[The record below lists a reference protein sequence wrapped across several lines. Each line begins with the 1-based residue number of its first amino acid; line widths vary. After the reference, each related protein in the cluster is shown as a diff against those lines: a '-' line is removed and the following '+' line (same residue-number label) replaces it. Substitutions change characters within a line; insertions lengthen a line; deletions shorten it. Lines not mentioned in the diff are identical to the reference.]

1 MQQTTCGVIHKNDV
15 HSGEFIKDFLVREKD
30 HIVSLDKKSCLYSN
44 KKTIKNEVL
53 NYLNMLPNDKTEL
66 IIKNLILKE
75 FNSCESAYPYLGD
88 LFLSQ
93 LFDLEKSS
101 KKRKTFK
108 FNRSHQKLLIESIYD
123 KNIKNVILWILENT
137 SLNRNIT
144 IDSCDTKD
152 ILIEAIDNFNF
163 NFDYDFDYFKNSVGI
178 KVKDYRFIVIDGMIE
193 TVGEIHH
200 LMVKANNNKL
210 PYVIFCHGV
219 SDEVKYNI
227 LKNNA
232 EGRTQILPVNID
244 FNENTLNILND
255 LAVLHKTSVVSSQ
268 LGQTISQEVRKELQV
283 GKEIIFYK
291 NRLVIKGILSDKE
304 VRDHRNF
311 LRERIHEANKKG
323 DVNTDILKNR
333 LRNFSTK
340 SLKVYIPQQLQL
352 ENSTNRELD
361 YALRVLSNLE
371 KEMIVLNSKYKKSY
385 LLPIRYKK
393 LVDEKVNSLKDIM
406 YNIKTIITWGN

>member
-15 HSGEFIKDFLVREKD
+15 HSGDFIEDFLARERD
-30 HIVSLDKKSCLYSN
+30 QIIFLDKKSCLYSN
-44 KKTIKNEVL
+44 KKSIKSEIL
-53 NYLNMLPNDKTEL
+53 NYLNILPNNKNET

-75 FNSCESAYPYLGD
+75 FNECESAYPYLGD
-88 LFLSQ
+88 IFLSQ
-93 LFDLEKSS
+93 LLNLEKSC

-108 FNRSHQKLLIESIYD
+108 FNNSHQKLLIESIYD
-123 KNIKNVILWILENT
+123 DNIKNIILWIIENT
-137 SLNRNIT
+137 NLNRNIT
-144 IDSCDTKD
+144 IDTCNNKD
-152 ILIEAIDNFNF
+152 ILIETIDNFNF
-163 NFDYDFDYFKNSVGI
+163 NFNYDFDYFKNSVGI
-178 KVKDYRFIVIDGMIE
+178 KVKDYKFIVIDGMIE

-200 LMVKANNNKL
+200 LMVNANKNKL
-210 PYVIFCHGV
+210 PHIIFCHGV

-227 LKNNA
+227 LKNNS

-244 FNENTLNILND
+244 FNENTINILND

-268 LGQTISQEVRKELQV
+268 MGQTISQEVRKELQT

-291 NRLVIKGILSDKE
+291 NRLIIKGLLSDKE
-304 VRDHRNF
+304 VREHRRF
-311 LRERIHEANKKG
+311 LRDRIHEANKKG
-323 DVNTDILKNR
+323 DVNTDVLKNR

-340 SLKVYIPQQLQL
+340 SLKIYIPEQLQL
-352 ENSTNRELD
+352 ENSISRELD

-385 LLPIRYKK
+385 LLPFRYKK

-406 YNIKTIITWGN
+406 YNIKTIIT